1 MAIVIFGKFHTPN
14 GGSLTRKYF
23 PTFNLMLI
31 FGLMALMLLPLCGE
45 DRSAFAQ
52 GKGTGETLKLP
63 PPRYDSEVSI
73 EKALAE
79 RRSIRSYKEEPLTL
93 NELSQILWAAQG
105 ITEPKKGL
113 RTAPSA
119 RALFLVEVY
128 VLPGNVTNLPMGIYK
143 YQPQG
148 HELVKIADG
157 DKKAELFKAVGQ
169 APIKNAPA
177 VLVFSGLS
185 EKTQRPTWM
194 YLEAGH
200 AAQNVY
206 LQAVSLK
213 LGAVVMGGFKDEDV
227 RKVLNL
233 SEKEQPLYI
242 MPIGKK

>member
-1 MAIVIFGKFHTPN
+1 MK
-14 GGSLTRKYF
+14 RYF
-23 PTFNLMLI
+23 PILNLMVM
-31 FGLMALMLLPLCGE
+31 FGLLVLVLPICLKGP
-45 DRSAFAQ
+45 SVLAQ
-52 GKGTGETLKLP
+52 EKSGGETVKLP
-63 PPRYDSEVSI
+63 SPVYDSTVSI

-113 RTAPSA
+113 RTAPSP
-119 RALFLVEVY
+119 RAVCLLELY
-128 VLPGNVTNLPMGIYK
+128 ILPGNVTNLPMGAYK
-143 YQPQG
+143 YQPHG
-148 HELVKIADG
+148 HDLIKIADG

-169 APIKNAPA
+169 PPIKNAPV

-185 EKTQRPTWM
+185 ERTQRPAWM
-194 YLEAGH
+194 YIEAGH

-213 LGAVVMGGFKDEDV
+213 MGGVVMGGFKDEDV

>member
-1 MAIVIFGKFHTPN
+1 MK
-14 GGSLTRKYF
+14 RYF
-23 PTFNLMLI
+23 PVFNLMLI
-31 FGLMALMLLPLCGE
+31 FGLMVLMLLPLCAKGQ
-45 DRSAFAQ
+45 SSFAQ
-52 GKGTGETLKLP
+52 GKGSGETFKLP
-63 PPRYDSEVSI
+63 PPRYESEVSI
-73 EKALAE
+73 EKALLE
-79 RRSIRSYKEEPLTL
+79 RRSIRSYKEEPLNL
-93 NELSQILWAAQG
+93 HDLSQILWAAQG

-119 RALFLVEVY
+119 RAQFLIEVY
-128 VLPGNVTNLPMGIYK
+128 VLPGNVTNLPMGAYQ

-148 HELVKIADG
+148 HDLIKMADG

-169 APIKNAPA
+169 ASIKNAPA

-185 EKTQRPTWM
+185 EKTQRPAWM

-213 LGAVVMGGFKDEDV
+213 MGGVVIGGFKDEDV

>member
-1 MAIVIFGKFHTPN
+1 MKKH
-14 GGSLTRKYF
+14 F
-23 PTFNLMLI
+23 PLLNLMLI
-31 FGLMALMLLPLCGE
+31 FGLAILMLLPLCPK
-45 DRSAFAQ
+45 DQSFLAQ
-52 GKGTGETLKLP
+52 EKSKGETVQLP
-63 PPRYDSEVSI
+63 SPRYDGDVSI
-73 EKALAE
+73 EKALVE
-79 RRSIRSYKEEPLTL
+79 RRSIRSFKEEPLTV

-128 VLPGNVTNLPMGIYK
+128 VLPGNVTNLPRGTYK

-148 HELVKIADG
+148 HELIKIADG

-185 EKTQRPTWM
+185 EKTQRPAWM

>member
-1 MAIVIFGKFHTPN
+1 MK
-14 GGSLTRKYF
+14 KYF
-23 PTFNLMLI
+23 PTFSLMLT
-31 FGLMALMLLPLCGE
+31 FGLAILMLLCLCLTDPL
-45 DRSAFAQ
+45 AIAQ
-52 GKGTGETLKLP
+52 GKSSGETVKLP
-63 PPRYDSEVSI
+63 PPRHDGEVSV

-93 NELSQILWAAQG
+93 NDLSQILWAAQG

-119 RALFLVEVY
+119 RAQFLIEVY
-128 VLPGNVTNLPMGIYK
+128 VLPGNVTDLPVGAYK

-148 HELVKIADG
+148 HDLIKVADG

-169 APIKNAPA
+169 ASIKNAPA

-185 EKTQRPTWM
+185 EKTQRPAWM

-213 LGAVVMGGFKDEDV
+213 MGGVVIGGFKDEDV

-242 MPIGKK
+242 MPIGKR

>member
-1 MAIVIFGKFHTPN
+1 MKRN
-14 GGSLTRKYF
+14 F
-23 PTFNLMLI
+23 PIPQLMLI
-31 FGLMALMLLPLCGE
+31 FGLAILMLLPLCPKGQSLLAQDKSRGE
-45 DRSAFAQ
+45 AV
-52 GKGTGETLKLP
+52 KLP

-73 EKALAE
+73 EKALLE
-79 RRSIRSYKEEPLTL
+79 RRSIRSYKEEPLSLT
-93 NELSQILWAAQG
+93 ELSQILWAAQG

-119 RALFLVEVY
+119 RALFLIEVY
-128 VLPGNVTNLPMGIYK
+128 VLPGNVTNLPTGVYK

-148 HELVKIADG
+148 HDLIKIADG

-169 APIKNAPA
+169 PSIKNAPA

-185 EKTQRPTWM
+185 DKTQRPAWM

-233 SEKEQPLYI
+233 SEKEQPLHI

>member
-1 MAIVIFGKFHTPN
+1 MKT
-14 GGSLTRKYF
+14 YF
-23 PTFNLMLI
+23 PILKLILI
-31 FGLMALMLLPLCGE
+31 FGWMVLTLLPL
-45 DRSAFAQ
+45 DLKDQSIFAQ
-52 GKGTGETLKLP
+52 EKSRGEAVKLS
-63 PPRYDSEVSI
+63 PPRYESEVSI
-73 EKALAE
+73 EKALLE
-79 RRSIRSYKEEPLTL
+79 RRSIRSYKEESLTL
-93 NELSQILWAAQG
+93 HELSQILWAAQG

-128 VLPGNVTNLPMGIYK
+128 VLPGNVTNLPAGAYK

-148 HELVKIADG
+148 HELIKIADG

-169 APIKNAPA
+169 ASIKNAPA

-185 EKTQRPTWM
+185 EKTQRPAWM

-213 LGAVVMGGFKDEDV
+213 MGGVVIGGFKDEDV

>member
-1 MAIVIFGKFHTPN
+1 MK
-14 GGSLTRKYF
+14 RYF
-23 PTFNLMLI
+23 PIFNLILV
-31 FGLMALMLLPLCGE
+31 FGLAILALAPLCGE
-45 DRSAFAQ
+45 DQWAIAQ
-52 GKGTGETLKLP
+52 GKGSGEPFKLP
-63 PPRYDSEVSI
+63 PPRYESEVSV
-73 EKALAE
+73 EKALLE

-93 NELSQILWAAQG
+93 NDLSQILWAAQG

-113 RTAPSA
+113 RTAPSP
-119 RALFLVEVY
+119 RAQFLIEVY
-128 VLPGNVTNLPMGIYK
+128 VLPGNVTNLPPGAYK
-143 YQPQG
+143 YQTQG

-169 APIKNAPA
+169 ASIKNAPA

-185 EKTQRPTWM
+185 EKTQRPAWM

-213 LGAVVMGGFKDEDV
+213 MGGVVIGGFKDEDV
-227 RKVLNL
+227 RKVLSL
-233 SEKEQPLYI
+233 LEKEQPLYI

>member
-1 MAIVIFGKFHTPN
+1 MK
-14 GGSLTRKYF
+14 RYF
-23 PTFNLMLI
+23 PILNLMLI
-31 FGLMALMLLPLCGE
+31 FGLMVLIPLPLCGE
-45 DRSAFAQ
+45 DQSALGQ
-52 GKGTGETLKLP
+52 DKSRGEAVKLP
-63 PPRYDSEVSI
+63 PPRYDSDVSI

-93 NELSQILWAAQG
+93 HELSQILWAAQG
-105 ITEPKKGL
+105 ITEPGKGL

-128 VLPGNVTNLPMGIYK
+128 VLPGNVTNLPMGAYK
-143 YQPQG
+143 YHPQG
-148 HELVKIADG
+148 HELIKIADG
-157 DKKAELFKAVGQ
+157 NKKAELFKAVGQ

-185 EKTQRPTWM
+185 ERTQRPAWM

-213 LGAVVMGGFKDEDV
+213 MGGVVMGGFKDEDV

>member
-1 MAIVIFGKFHTPN
+1 MK
-14 GGSLTRKYF
+14 RCF
-23 PTFNLMLI
+23 PVFNLMLA
-31 FGLMALMLLPLCGE
+31 FGLAILTLAPICGE
-45 DRSAFAQ
+45 GQWAIAQ
-52 GKGTGETLKLP
+52 GKGSGEPFKLP
-63 PPRYDSEVSI
+63 PPRYESEVSV
-73 EKALAE
+73 EKALLE

-93 NELSQILWAAQG
+93 NDLSQILWAAQG

-113 RTAPSA
+113 RTAPSP
-119 RALFLVEVY
+119 RAQFLIEVY
-128 VLPGNVTNLPMGIYK
+128 VLPGNVTNLPPGAYK
-143 YQPQG
+143 YQTQG

-169 APIKNAPA
+169 ASIKNAPA

-185 EKTQRPTWM
+185 EKTQRPAWM

-213 LGAVVMGGFKDEDV
+213 MGGVVIGGFKDEDV
-227 RKVLNL
+227 RKVLSL
-233 SEKEQPLYI
+233 LEKEQPLYI